1 MYSVNQLFSS
11 IQNGQQAQK
20 SIINL
25 PKTKIAV
32 EILNIL
38 LAEGYILGYAP
49 SYKLKKNSKLEEFS
63 VFLKYKNGE
72 PLIKRIRQISSSGK
86 RVYFKSKKIQELS
99 SFDFLILSTPKGL
112 MTNQKAS
119 SLGIGGEAF
128 CQIY

>member
-1 MYSVNQLFSS
+1 MYSINQLFSS
-11 IQNGQQAQK
+11 IQNGQQARK

-32 EILNIL
+32 EVLNIL
-38 LAEGYILGYAP
+38 LAEGYILGYVSA
-49 SYKLKKNSKLEEFS
+49 YKLKKKSKLEEFS

-86 RVYFKSKKIQELS
+86 RIYFKSKKIQKLS
-99 SFDFLILSTPKGL
+99 SFDFLILSTAKGL
-112 MTNQKAS
+112 MTNQKACG
-119 SLGIGGEAF
+119 LGIGGEAF